1 MMYMLLFA
9 ASPALRAL
17 SPAAVATKALR
28 QAPQPTKMMMRE
40 AMSPV
45 GMTTWQPYKYQQD
58 RYSGYG
64 SGGMMGPYRQ
74 GYPIQSYNGINGG
87 GYQMYNTNGAYQ
99 MSSNAEYHRMRRAG
113 LANGGYGRMGG
124 YGMNSGMGGYG
135 MGYGGYGMG
144 NSGYGMGNSGYG
156 MGNGGYGMGYGG
168 YGMGSGGYGM
178 GSGGYGMGY
187 GGLGGMSSYRQN
199 GYAQNGY
206 RTVRPNYVNQIGGY
220 QTSPNAEYHRMRRM
234 GMVAP
239 TNQGYYNRGMGMGM
253 GYNNY
258 GGNSMGMGY
267 NNYGG
272 NSMGGYGMGGYQGS
286 SNAEYHR
293 MRRQG
298 YGRQGYGRMSAG
310 GYGRQNAQYGETPT
324 SGAVYERAR
333 KLQELEEAKRS
344 RAISEAEYEDQRA
357 EVMAMY

>member
-135 MGYGGYGMG
+135 MGYGSTVGYTSDIGSMYGGSVARATTSTPYMSGGVNGQG
-144 NSGYGMGNSGYG
+144 NSPSWYGGG
-156 MGNGGYGMGYGG
+156 MYGG
-168 YGMGSGGYGM
+168 YGAY
-178 GSGGYGMGY
+178 
-187 GGLGGMSSYRQN
+187 
-199 GYAQNGY
+199 
-206 RTVRPNYVNQIGGY
+206 
-220 QTSPNAEYHRMRRM
+220 
-234 GMVAP
+234 
-239 TNQGYYNRGMGMGM
+239 
-253 GYNNY
+253 
-258 GGNSMGMGY
+258 
-267 NNYGG
+267 
-272 NSMGGYGMGGYQGS
+272 
-286 SNAEYHR
+286 
-293 MRRQG
+293 
-298 YGRQGYGRMSAG
+298 
-310 GYGRQNAQYGETPT
+310 
-324 SGAVYERAR
+324 
-333 KLQELEEAKRS
+333 
-344 RAISEAEYEDQRA
+344 
-357 EVMAMY
+357 